1 MPRTQKLLLVENVE
15 SLGIV
20 GDIVNVRNG
29 YARNFLLP
37 RALATK
43 PSDELIQQ
51 LQGKRAEAQK
61 MLAEQRRL
69 REGLAQK
76 LQGVEIKLIRS
87 CNDQGILYAA
97 ITQQDVANE
106 LNAGG
111 YAVKPRDVRINQV
124 MKRIDSYEVHIKLD
138 SDLDSSVKVH
148 VQADRKLD
156 LHHRDEHAAPA
167 AASEHATNEAPAA
180 DGESKG
186 EKKSKKGDKAPKG
199 DAAPEAKAE
208 KADKGG
214 ENKFGGK
221 AEKKA
226 EAKAEKAD
234 KGEKKSKKA

>member
-20 GDIVNVRNG
+20 GDIVSVRNG

-37 RALATK
+37 RSLATK

-61 MLAEQRRL
+61 MLAEQRRQ
-69 REGLAQK
+69 RESLSQK
-76 LQGVEIKLIRS
+76 LQGVEIKLVRS

-124 MKRIDSYEVHIKLD
+124 MKRIDTYEVHLKLD
-138 SDLDSSVKVH
+138 SDLDAAVKVH

-156 LHHRDEHAAPA
+156 LHRDDHAAPA
-167 AASEHATNEAPAA
+167 AASEHATSDAAPA
-180 DGESKG
+180 EG
-186 EKKSKKGDKAPKG
+186 EKKSKKGDKPAKG
-199 DAAPEAKAE
+199 DAAPEPKAE
-208 KADKGG
+208 KADKGEG
-214 ENKFGGK
+214 KFGGK

-226 EAKAEKAD
+226 DAKPEKAD
-234 KGEKKSKKA
+234 KGEKKSKKG

>member
-61 MLAEQRRL
+61 MLAEQRRQ
-69 REGLAQK
+69 RETLAGK

-97 ITQQDVANE
+97 ITQQDVAAE

-111 YAVKPRDVRINQV
+111 FGVKPRDVRINQV

-138 SDLDSSVKVH
+138 SDLDSSIKVH

-156 LHHRDEHAAPA
+156 LHRDEPAAAPA
-167 AASEHATNEAPAA
+167 AAEGVEGAAPAE
-180 DGESKG
+180 GEGKG
-186 EKKSKKGDKAPKG
+186 EKKSKKGDKHDKD

-208 KADKGG
+208 RGQG
-214 ENKFGGK
+214 KFGGK
-221 AEKKA
+221 AESKP
-226 EAKAEKAD
+226 EAKPE
-234 KGEKKSKKA
+234 KGEKKSKKS

>member
-37 RALATK
+37 RSLATK
-43 PSDELIQQ
+43 PSEELIQQ

-61 MLAEQRRL
+61 MLAEQRRQ
-69 REGLAQK
+69 RETLSGK
-76 LQGVEIKLIRS
+76 LQGVEIKLVRS

-97 ITQQDVANE
+97 ITQQDIAAE

-111 YAVKPRDVRINQV
+111 YGVKPRDVRINQV
-124 MKRIDSYEVHIKLD
+124 MKRIDTYEVHIKLD
-138 SDLDSSVKVH
+138 TDLDSTIKVH

-156 LHHRDEHAAPA
+156 LHRDEPAAAPA
-167 AASEHATNEAPAA
+167 DGAEAASGPAE
-180 DGESKG
+180 G
-186 EKKSKKGDKAPKG
+186 
-199 DAAPEAKAE
+199 AA
-208 KADKGG
+208 
-214 ENKFGGK
+214 K

-226 EAKAEKAD
+226 KKSDHGAEAPKSEPRAEAKPEKKGEAKAE

>member
-69 REGLAQK
+69 REGLSQK
-76 LQGVEIKLIRS
+76 LQGVEVKLIRS

-124 MKRIDSYEVHIKLD
+124 MKRVHAHFAPFGDNAFRSYWFEMWVHY
-138 SDLDSSVKVH
+138 
-148 VQADRKLD
+148 
-156 LHHRDEHAAPA
+156 
-167 AASEHATNEAPAA
+167 
-180 DGESKG
+180 
-186 EKKSKKGDKAPKG
+186 
-199 DAAPEAKAE
+199 
-208 KADKGG
+208 
-214 ENKFGGK
+214 
-221 AEKKA
+221 EKKA
-226 EAKAEKAD
+226 GPAHTWERDTTGRVFTAANMN
-234 KGEKKSKKA
+234 KK